1 MRKLIRVAAPIV
13 AAAAIAVAG
22 ASSALAAASPSTVS
36 LDADWCFQDG
46 TTQYCF
52 DVDGRAI
59 FVDNTSG
66 SAVTIQSI
74 TRTTVHESGAYAG
87 ESKSIQNFR
96 DVFAA
101 DGSVTMRSIVHTHA
115 TAGDAT
121 CSYSL
126 VLRLVEYEAVVLHEA
141 STCGG

>member
-1 MRKLIRVAAPIV
+1 MRKIIRFAAPIV

-36 LDADWCFQDG
+36 LDANWCFQDG

-52 DVDGRAI
+52 DVDGQAH
-59 FVDNTSG
+59 FVDNKAG
-66 SAVTIQSI
+66 SAVTIQST
-74 TRTTVHESGAYAG
+74 TRTTVTESGVYVG
-87 ESKSIQNFR
+87 ESRSLQVFR

-101 DGSVTMRSIVHTHA
+101 DGSVTMQSIIHTRA

-126 VLRLVEYEAVVLHEA
+126 VLRLVEYEAVVLHET
-141 STCGG
+141 STCG